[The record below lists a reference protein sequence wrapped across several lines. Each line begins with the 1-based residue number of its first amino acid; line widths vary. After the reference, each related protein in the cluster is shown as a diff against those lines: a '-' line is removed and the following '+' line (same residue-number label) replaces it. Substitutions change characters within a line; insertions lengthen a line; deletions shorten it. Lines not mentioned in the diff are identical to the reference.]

1 MTDVL
6 SSMKSALIASCLL
19 LAATAAEAGSAM
31 PTAGSTSQPV
41 GHYEFCQRYP
51 SECRRN
57 PVRAVVKLTP
67 ALWAKITEINYA
79 ANVGIFPRTDE
90 EMHGVPE
97 LWSYPTDQGDCED
110 YVLFK
115 QRALEK
121 EGVPASALLI
131 TVVKQRNGDGH
142 AVLTIRTDQGDYV
155 LDNLDD
161 RVLSWDQTPYTFLK
175 RQSDADAGRW
185 VTIEDF
191 RDLLV
196 GSVR

>member
-1 MTDVL
+1 MLV
-6 SSMKSALIASCLL
+6 ASTLL
-19 LAATAAEAGSAM
+19 LAVAEAQAGTAM
-31 PTAGSTSQPV
+31 PTAGPTSQPV

-51 SECRRN
+51 GECRRN

-67 ALWAKITEINYA
+67 ALWAKITEINYS
-79 ANVGIFPRTDE
+79 ANVSIFPRTDD

-110 YVLFK
+110 YVLYK

-142 AVLTIRTDQGDYV
+142 AVLTVRTDQGDYV

-161 RVLSWDQTPYTFLK
+161 RVLSWDMTPYTYLK

-185 VTIEDF
+185 VAVEDY
-191 RDLLV
+191 RDVLV